1 MNGRIFM
8 EKNLIKLNDV
18 LKSENEKNY
27 RVNVNWLNCLLP
39 VAMRNIEENGK
50 RKIVADQFRKAFNKA
65 ENDRT
70 AYVSMT
76 VEEIRRCAGGVETAP
91 QNVFLEIK

>member
-18 LKSENEKNY
+18 LKSENKKKY

-39 VAMRNIEENGK
+39 VAMRNIEQYET
-50 RKIVADQFRKAFNKA
+50 REIVANQFRKAFNKA

-76 VEEIRRCAGGVETAP
+76 VEEIRSCAGV
-91 QNVFLEIK
+91 

>member
-1 MNGRIFM
+1 M
-8 EKNLIKLNDV
+8 NDV
-18 LKSENEKNY
+18 LKSENKKKY

-39 VAMRNIEENGK
+39 VAMRNIEQYET
-50 RKIVADQFRKAFNKA
+50 REIVANQFRKAFNKA

-76 VEEIRRCAGGVETAP
+76 VEEIRSCAGGVKTAP
-91 QNVFLEIK
+91 QNAFLEIK